1 MMHRS
6 TFDEKKVATLKN
18 NLAQGLTKDDIIIKR
33 GTDSVGNTTKVFIL
47 DSSNSI
53 RDYQG
58 RLYVNSMEEALNPDG
73 SINTDVL
80 GEVICIAVEYYFMTP
95 GATKKNFPDMY
106 KIVEETLY
114 G

>member
-1 MMHRS
+1 M
-6 TFDEKKVATLKN
+6 AALKN
-18 NLAQGLTKDDIIIKR
+18 NLVQGLTKDDIIIKR

-47 DSSNSI
+47 DSPNFI

-80 GEVICIAVEYYFMTP
+80 GEVISIAVEHYFMTP